1 MLPSFLGRDLL
12 VQYSTTVVAV
22 VFLILV
28 WRNTHDLLKIAV
40 EGGNILISDPQSNLR
55 HGIIGGIE
63 QFIGFLDAYHRQI
76 FDWRHIEIFFE
87 LTAQLRL
94 AQGTDGRKIFPG
106 DWIHIVHPDVFNSGY
121 DLLQSNRHGAD
132 MGFLLRI
139 AAGDQEQQRCHKI
152 LFHGFMVL
160 MLCLAFVQHH
170 GNKPFQFYCI
180 HLRKA

>member
-40 EGGNILISDPQSNLR
+40 EGGNILISAPQSTLSL
-55 HGIIGGIE
+55 GIIGDIE

-87 LTAQLRL
+87 LTAQLCL

-106 DWIHIVHPDVFNSGY
+106 DWIHIVHPDVCYSGY
-121 DLLQSNRHGAD
+121 ELLQSYRHGAD

-139 AAGDQEQQRCHKI
+139 AAGD
-152 LFHGFMVL
+152 
-160 MLCLAFVQHH
+160 
-170 GNKPFQFYCI
+170 
-180 HLRKA
+180 

>member
-12 VQYSTTVVAV
+12 VQYPTTVVAV

-76 FDWRHIEIFFE
+76 FDWRHGDILRYSLNLRRSCASLKEQMDARSSPEI
-87 LTAQLRL
+87 
-94 AQGTDGRKIFPG
+94 
-106 DWIHIVHPDVFNSGY
+106 
-121 DLLQSNRHGAD
+121 
-132 MGFLLRI
+132 GFI
-139 AAGDQEQQRCHKI
+139 
-152 LFHGFMVL
+152 
-160 MLCLAFVQHH
+160 
-170 GNKPFQFYCI
+170 
-180 HLRKA
+180 